1 MPPKMA
7 SKEEEKRN
15 RLLERKESD
24 LTRLTAAKSKLE
36 GQQRHW
42 EEKKER
48 LGRMVVRPRDT
59 LTQTDRKVE
68 EQRKALAK
76 AQRALDLSTQG
87 AKRYRRDLTELQV
100 RLRDSKEALERV
112 RADLEVREY
121 LRNALMHY

>member
-7 SKEEEKRN
+7 TKEEEKRN
-15 RLLERKESD
+15 RLLERKEAD

-42 EEKKER
+42 EEKKAT
-48 LGRMVVRPRDT
+48 LGRMVVRTRNT
-59 LTQTDRKVE
+59 LSQQDRKVE
-68 EQRKALAK
+68 EQREVLAR

-87 AKRYRRDLTELQV
+87 AERYRRDLTELQV
-100 RLRDSKEALERV
+100 RLRDSEEALERV